1 MPQADFRY
9 VSNGSNIGNFKGTQ
23 VYIYTEDKFDVGR
36 NRRSGDIA
44 ALTFGDSYQIRLIQ
58 RGKWIGNMSP
68 AGNVELFDAA
78 MPYERRVK
86 LSDYTTMEA
95 EETTT
100 SVTEGRDT
108 SIEAVIAQAKASQ
121 KKVDDFL
128 KSDSV
133 VDKYLK
139 EMGYKGKK

>member
-9 VSNGSNIGNFKGTQ
+9 VDNGSNIGNFKGTQ
-23 VYIYTEDKFDVGR
+23 VYVYKEDTFDVNR

-44 ALTFGDSYQIRLIQ
+44 ALTFGDSYEIRLIQ
-58 RGKWIGNMSP
+58 YGKWIGNMSP
-68 AGNVELFDAA
+68 SGQVDIFEKKRN
-78 MPYERRVK
+78 YERRVK

-100 SVTEGRDT
+100 SVSESRDT
-108 SIEAVIAQAKASQ
+108 SIEAVMAQAKASQ
-121 KKVDDFL
+121 KRVDDFL

-139 EMGYKGKK
+139 EMGYKKK

>member
-9 VSNGSNIGNFKGTQ
+9 VGNGSNIGNFKGTQ
-23 VYIYTEDKFDVGR
+23 VYVYSEDQFDVNR

-44 ALTFGDSYQIRLIQ
+44 ALTFGDSYEIRLIQ
-58 RGKWIGNMSP
+58 YGKWMGNMSP
-68 AGNVELFDAA
+68 SGQVDIFDKKRN
-78 MPYERRVK
+78 YERRVK

-108 SIEAVIAQAKASQ
+108 SIEAVMAQAKASQ
-121 KKVDDFL
+121 KRVDDFL

>member
-9 VSNGSNIGNFKGTQ
+9 VDNGSNIGNFKGVQ
-23 VYIYTEDKFDVGR
+23 VCVYREDQFDVNR

-44 ALTFGDSYQIRLIQ
+44 ALTFGDSYEIRLIQ
-58 RGKWIGNMSP
+58 YGKWIGNMSP
-68 AGNVELFDAA
+68 SGQVDVFEKKRN
-78 MPYERRVK
+78 YERRVK

-100 SVTEGRDT
+100 TVSESRDT
-108 SIEAVIAQAKASQ
+108 SIEAVMAQAKASQ
-121 KKVDDFL
+121 KRVDDFL

-139 EMGYKGKK
+139 EMGYKKK

>member
-9 VSNGSNIGNFKGTQ
+9 VDNGSNIGNFKGTQ
-23 VYIYTEDKFDVGR
+23 VYVYKEDTFDVNR

-44 ALTFGDSYQIRLIQ
+44 ALTFGDSYEIRLIQ
-58 RGKWIGNMSP
+58 YGKWIGNMSP
-68 AGNVELFDAA
+68 SGQVDIFEKKRN
-78 MPYERRVK
+78 YERRVK

-100 SVTEGRDT
+100 SVSESRDT
-108 SIEAVIAQAKASQ
+108 SIEAVMAQAKASQ
-121 KKVDDFL
+121 KRVDDFL

-133 VDKYLK
+133 GDKYLK
-139 EMGYKGKK
+139 EMGYKKK

>member
-23 VYIYTEDKFDVGR
+23 VYVYSEDQFDVNR

-44 ALTFGDSYQIRLIQ
+44 ALTFGDSYEIRLIQ
-58 RGKWIGNMSP
+58 YGKWMGNMSP
-68 AGNVELFDAA
+68 SGQVDIFDKKRN
-78 MPYERRVK
+78 YERRVK

-100 SVTEGRDT
+100 TVSESRDT
-108 SIEAVIAQAKASQ
+108 SIEAVMAQAKASQ
-121 KKVDDFL
+121 KRVDDFL

-139 EMGYKGKK
+139 EMGYKKK

>member
-9 VSNGSNIGNFKGTQ
+9 IDNGTNIGNFKGTQ
-23 VYIYTEDKFDVGR
+23 VYIYKEDQFDVNR
-36 NRRSGDIA
+36 NRRSGDFA
-44 ALTFGDSYQIRLIQ
+44 ALTFGDSYEIRLIQ
-58 RGKWIGNMSP
+58 YGKWVGNMSP
-68 AGNVELFDAA
+68 SGQVDIFEKKRN
-78 MPYERRVK
+78 YERRVK

-100 SVTEGRDT
+100 AVSESRDT
-108 SIEAVIAQAKASQ
+108 SIEAVMAQAKASQ
-121 KKVDDFL
+121 KRIDDFL

-139 EMGYKGKK
+139 EMGYKKK